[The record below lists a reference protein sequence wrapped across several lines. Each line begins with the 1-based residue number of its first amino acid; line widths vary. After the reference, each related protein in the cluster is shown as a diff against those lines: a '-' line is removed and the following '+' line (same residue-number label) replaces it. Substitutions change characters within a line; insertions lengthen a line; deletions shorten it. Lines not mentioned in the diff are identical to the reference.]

1 MSRHWHNGM
10 LFCCGTLFT
19 ALTLLI
25 PSLPFAA
32 GDSRPFWTEKTA
44 FVEGDDLFV
53 VGVASKASTAEAGRQ
68 QAFEHGKIELMNY
81 AQVTSL
87 EAQGLVIETQMT
99 YEEPHP
105 DGTVTVYRLLRV
117 PAAKLVAIQGR
128 LETESRAQEQALEK
142 ARSELLTIQQSL
154 SEKAQRLR
162 QTEAQL
168 LAQEQEFETIAKR
181 AHARI
186 RQEQEAFQKR
196 CKHLE
201 IGMTKQ
207 EVTGVMGRPTRV
219 VPQASVF
226 SVCTSSSE
234 CWQYEG
240 ITYGVYLEFWSGRNL
255 TGVKHRTPSGNRD
268 IGCP

>member
-1 MSRHWHNGM
+1 MPMHWHNGI

-25 PSLPFAA
+25 PSLPLAA
-32 GDSRPFWTEKTA
+32 RESRPFWTEKTA

-99 YEEPHP
+99 HEESNS
-105 DGTVTVYRLLRV
+105 DGTITVYRLLRV
-117 PAAKLVAIQGR
+117 PATKLVAIQGR
-128 LETESRAQEQALEK
+128 LETKSRAQEQALEK

-154 SEKAQRLR
+154 SEKAQKLDQQQRQVEQLLQQLATRVQGSAFDKTGTPSERPTAAGTLAEKLR

-168 LAQEQEFETIAKR
+168 DAQEREIETI
-181 AHARI
+181 
-186 RQEQEAFQKR
+186 
-196 CKHLE
+196 L
-201 IGMTKQ
+201 
-207 EVTGVMGRPTRV
+207 
-219 VPQASVF
+219 S
-226 SVCTSSSE
+226 
-234 CWQYEG
+234 CWAQ
-240 ITYGVYLEFWSGRNL
+240 ILA
-255 TGVKHRTPSGNRD
+255 
-268 IGCP
+268 